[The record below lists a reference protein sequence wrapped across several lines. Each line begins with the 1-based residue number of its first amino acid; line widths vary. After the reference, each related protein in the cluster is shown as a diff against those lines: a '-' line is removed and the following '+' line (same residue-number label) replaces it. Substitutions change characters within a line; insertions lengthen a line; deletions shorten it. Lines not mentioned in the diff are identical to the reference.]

1 MFVASSKGDVME
13 NLDLKPAHFS
23 LTEPH
28 YKKTAFIKLKT
39 FLIGTL
45 IQRRRY
51 LHTKHKM
58 LKKTRPAATFV
69 YMYFKSMKQKYKNSA
84 FHVRLGW
91 FCT

>member
-28 YKKTAFIKLKT
+28 YKKAAFIKLRT

-51 LHTKHKM
+51 LHTTQNVEENEASCY
-58 LKKTRPAATFV
+58 LCI
-69 YMYFKSMKQKYKNSA
+69 
-84 FHVRLGW
+84 HV
-91 FCT
+91 F